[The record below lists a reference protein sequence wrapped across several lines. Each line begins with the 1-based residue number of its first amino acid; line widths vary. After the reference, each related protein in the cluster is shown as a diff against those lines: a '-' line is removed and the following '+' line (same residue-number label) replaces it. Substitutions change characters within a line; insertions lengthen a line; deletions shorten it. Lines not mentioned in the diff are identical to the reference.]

1 MRSVLRL
8 VVFVRGEEQAYLR
21 IGSALFQGHGALRGG
36 APTEDLQGAC
46 NLGIDGR
53 AKWPQRLR
61 ISSALIQGHRALREG
76 TPTGNLQG
84 TFNLGISGRAKWPP
98 RAAPY
103 PLIKRGLV
111 LAGHGN

>member
-21 IGSALFQGHGALRGG
+21 IGSALFRGHGALRGG
-36 APTEDLQGAC
+36 APTKDLQGAC

-61 ISSALIQGHRALREG
+61 ISSAFSQGHRALREG
-76 TPTGNLQG
+76 TPTRNLQG

-98 RAAPY
+98 PAAPY

-111 LAGHGN
+111 LAGHGS

>member
-21 IGSALFQGHGALRGG
+21 IGDALFQGHGALRGG
-36 APTEDLQGAC
+36 AQPEDMQGAC

-53 AKWPQRLR
+53 AKWPQHLR

-76 TPTGNLQG
+76 TPARSLQG
-84 TFNLGISGRAKWPP
+84 TCSPTSSSADSAP
-98 RAAPY
+98 R
-103 PLIKRGLV
+103 
-111 LAGHGN
+111 